1 MEGLAEVFAAVEAGD
16 CAEAVWAALVD
27 RPPVPPPAGG
37 RPPPQGG
44 RTRTFRLLFVAGALM
59 SFALFSAFAFVVP
72 FAKDRGIDGSSAA
85 LLVSVVGAASVTG
98 RLVLSG
104 ASRWVGSLRLF
115 QICLAVQ
122 PLAYLVWLV
131 SDGSYGLLVLFAII
145 LGASYGGYVALSPTV
160 AAELFGVAGLGGL
173 LGALFFGSAL
183 GGLFG
188 PPIAGAVDDAT
199 DGQALPIAVALVV
212 TVAASLVAFAVRPG
226 DTVQPAAA
234 EQPAPAAGR
243 GARSSRTLA
252 EDAVV
257 ARRSSRQWRCSPTI
271 PRRSAVWLRWSTWM
285 KTAVSSPTTQ
295 PSWPGSTTTKAGAS

>member
-1 MEGLAEVFAAVEAGD
+1 
-16 CAEAVWAALVD
+16 
-27 RPPVPPPAGG
+27 
-37 RPPPQGG
+37 
-44 RTRTFRLLFVAGALM
+44 M

-104 ASRWVGSLRLF
+104 ASRWVGSLRLY

-131 SDGSYGLLVLFAII
+131 SDGSYGLLVVFAII

-188 PPIAGAVDDAT
+188 PPIAGALDDAT
-199 DGQALPIAVALVV
+199 DGQALPITVALLV
-212 TVAASLVAFAVRPG
+212 TVAASLVAFAVRPA
-226 DTVQPAAA
+226 DTVHLRADQPRARR
-234 EQPAPAAGR
+234 PARRRRAPVAGEPVEA
-243 GARSSRTLA
+243 GADDRSSA
-252 EDAVV
+252 GG
-257 ARRSSRQWRCSPTI
+257 SSRQWRCSPTI
-271 PRRSAVWLRWSTWM
+271 PRRSAVWPRWSTWM